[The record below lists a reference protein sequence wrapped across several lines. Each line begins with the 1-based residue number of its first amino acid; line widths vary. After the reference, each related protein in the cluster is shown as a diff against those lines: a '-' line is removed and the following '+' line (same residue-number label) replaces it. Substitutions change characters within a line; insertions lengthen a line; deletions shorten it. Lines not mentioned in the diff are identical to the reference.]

1 MSLKE
6 TVIRLVEEQ
15 IQDKDLYIVEVV
27 VSESKIRR
35 KVSVFLD
42 ADQGITIDQCTE
54 VSRKLGH
61 ELEEVI
67 EEAFTLEVSSPGA
80 DSPLKLERQ
89 FVKNIGRSLRILMLD
104 GTELK
109 GKLSGV
115 DGGQIHI
122 ETEAKKKVKSEAVTL
137 NMAEIK
143 EAKVIISFK

>member
-15 IQDKDLYIVEVV
+15 IQEKDLYIVDVV

-42 ADQGITIDQCTE
+42 ADQGITIEQCTE

-61 ELEEVI
+61 ELEEII

-80 DSPLKLERQ
+80 DSPLVLERQ
-89 FVKNIGRSLRILMLD
+89 YVKSIGRSLKIQKLD

-109 GKLSGV
+109 GKLTAVEGGV
-115 DGGQIHI
+115 IHL

-137 NMAEIK
+137 NLAEIK

>member
-1 MSLKE
+1 
-6 TVIRLVEEQ
+6 
-15 IQDKDLYIVEVV
+15 V

-61 ELEEVI
+61 ELEEII

-89 FVKNIGRSLRILMLD
+89 YVKNIGRSLRIVMLD

-109 GKLSGV
+109 GKLTGV
-115 DGGQIHI
+115 DGDQIHL

-137 NMAEIK
+137 NLAEIK

>member
-115 DGGQIHI
+115 DGGKIHI